1 MKFMA
6 GPVKQFN
13 REEALERA
21 MALFWANG
29 YEATSI
35 QELVET
41 MGVNRASLYDTFGNK
56 QSIYNQALDKYCN
69 IAQLQIEKIA
79 NSQPPDANAS
89 AIAILKNI
97 LIELLVSDSSM
108 KQAGCFIN
116 NTAVELGP
124 HDAALAEKVNVFWQL
139 IENNFKSLL
148 DKAVSQNEIPRDTNT
163 QEMASFVNTV
173 MQGMAVRN
181 KVGSTPGQAL
191 ASIEYVVQL
200 IQS

>member
-1 MKFMA
+1 MA

-29 YEATSI
+29 FEATSI
-35 QELVET
+35 QDLVET

-69 IAQLQIEKIA
+69 IAQLQLEKITQ
-79 NSQPPDANAS
+79 SPDDSAS
-89 AIAILKNI
+89 AISILKKI
-97 LIELLVSDSSM
+97 LIELLVSDSGMNKS
-108 KQAGCFIN
+108 GCFIN

-124 HDAALAEKVNVFWQL
+124 HDSVLADKVNIFWQL
-139 IENNFKSLL
+139 IENTFKSLL

-163 QEMASFVNTV
+163 QEMAVFVNTI

-181 KVGSTPGQAL
+181 KAGSTPEEAIAG
-191 ASIEYVVQL
+191 IEYVIKL
-200 IQS
+200 IKS

>member
-1 MKFMA
+1 MA

-41 MGVNRASLYDTFGNK
+41 MGVNRASLYATFGNK
-56 QSIYNQALDKYCN
+56 QSIYHQALDKYCN

-79 NSQPPDANAS
+79 DSQSPDTRTS
-89 AIAILKNI
+89 AIARLKNI
-97 LIELLVSDSSM
+97 LIELLVSDNGMNQS
-108 KQAGCFIN
+108 GCFIN

-124 HDAALAEKVNVFWQL
+124 HDAVLAEKVNVFWRL
-139 IENNFKSLL
+139 IENNFESLL
-148 DKAVSQNEIPRDTNT
+148 DQAVSQNEISSDTNT
-163 QEMASFVNTV
+163 QEMARFVNTI
-173 MQGMAVRN
+173 MQGMVVRN
-181 KVGSTPGQAL
+181 KTGLTPDQAL
-191 ASIEYVVQL
+191 ASIEYVMQL

>member
-1 MKFMA
+1 MA

-124 HDAALAEKVNVFWQL
+124 HDAVLAEKVNVFWQL

-163 QEMASFVNTV
+163 QEMASFVNTM

>member
-1 MKFMA
+1 MA

-29 YEATSI
+29 FEATSI
-35 QELVET
+35 QDLVET

-69 IAQLQIEKIA
+69 IAQLQLEKITQ
-79 NSQPPDANAS
+79 SPDDSAS
-89 AIAILKNI
+89 AISILKKI
-97 LIELLVSDSSM
+97 LIELLVSDSGMNKS
-108 KQAGCFIN
+108 GCFIN

-124 HDAALAEKVNVFWQL
+124 HDSVLTDKVNIFWQL
-139 IENNFKSLL
+139 IENTFKSLL

-163 QEMASFVNTV
+163 QEMAVFVNTI

-181 KVGSTPGQAL
+181 KAGSTPEEAIAG
-191 ASIEYVVQL
+191 IEYVIKL
-200 IQS
+200 IKS